1 MRHLFAS
8 WENGRRFLHFQENS
22 MMIVA
27 NTDTKVCPV
36 LLKNGNHL
44 GTSAETVKLRAVLKG
59 CGDR

>member
-1 MRHLFAS
+1 
-8 WENGRRFLHFQENS
+8 